1 MDNSDGSIAQTMHRV
16 EEAGTG
22 SGLYHVEMQE
32 LQSNRRRIS
41 HQTERGYFKTQTAG
55 PSFVNRE
62 DRSNGSQS
70 YQLTRAEFE
79 AANWLDCV
87 LTSSILNL
95 QSSKN
100 REYSLHS
107 NPLEARK
114 TSFKNVNGGR
124 SILTEEWTES
134 EQFYERRPQSSAKS
148 EVMSREAE
156 ESYPLLAFRCTEHHQ
171 PNYYLAQI
179 PECISH
185 CNFMS

>member
-1 MDNSDGSIAQTMHRV
+1 MDNSDGSHHRV

-41 HQTERGYFKTQTAG
+41 HERGYFKTQTAG
-55 PSFVNRE
+55 PSFVTRE
-62 DRSNGSQS
+62 NRSNGSQS
-70 YQLTRAEFE
+70 YHLTQAEFE

-87 LTSSILNL
+87 LTSRILNL
-95 QSSKN
+95 QSSKS
-100 REYSLHS
+100 REYSQHS

-114 TSFKNVNGGR
+114 TSFRNVNGGR
-124 SILTEEWTES
+124 SILTEEWIES

-156 ESYPLLAFRCTEHHQ
+156 ESYPLLALRCTEHHQ
-171 PNYYLAQI
+171 PN
-179 PECISH
+179 
-185 CNFMS
+185 